1 MNMKKHIILA
11 LLLCITCSAIFA
23 QRSPTLFHYGEQP
36 VQLDEFL
43 RMYTKNLNKKKPDFS
58 KEAVDDYLRLYSLFK
73 MKVAEANRMQLDTMP
88 HLQQELVSYRKQLS
102 KTYLTDGEVTD
113 GLIREAYN
121 RMQQDVR
128 IAHIM
133 IPIAGNSFDTL
144 KSYKTIDSIH
154 RQVKTGKISFEQA
167 ARKFSSDKQSA
178 AKGGDI
184 GYITALQVVYP
195 FENMAYKTAVGQISN
210 PFRTVYGY
218 HIIKKLDERPARGEI
233 QVAQIM
239 TRVKKSLGDEGV
251 QQARAKIEKALAE
264 LKQNVPFKTV
274 AEKYNEDEFSKSS
287 MGVLPPFGVGKMVPQ
302 YEDAAF
308 ALKKPTDFSDIIQT
322 ENGFHI
328 ISLIEKIPVKSF
340 DEVKKGIQK
349 KIERD
354 GRMKIAQD
362 EYLNNLKK
370 ELDFREN
377 SAALDEIIEAIP
389 DSTLRGKGNYNP
401 RAYGHMTKEIFAL
414 GNNKLTQADF
424 AQYIKLIT
432 RGKVFGAKNFAL
444 KGLYDNYVKSVMTEY
459 QEINL
464 AQTNPEYK
472 NLLQEYRD
480 GILIFE
486 LTDKKVWG
494 KAPKDSVGIQN
505 YYDQNKARFTW
516 GPSVQGKLFRAKS
529 EENMKKLLKG
539 INAPNPKGLDE
550 IVREI
555 NGDGPQDKMSMREG
569 RFEQNR
575 FKFKMPFKAGK
586 YMPYQQ
592 EKDGSFTLL
601 MVDEVFNQPSQK
613 SLKEARGYVISE
625 YQDFL
630 EKEWHKE
637 LTAKYPVRI
646 NEKVLKSVYN
656 RN

>member
-1 MNMKKHIILA
+1 MKKTIILA
-11 LLLCITCSAIFA
+11 LLLSFAISASFA
-23 QRSPTLFHYGEQP
+23 QRSPTLFHYGDQP

-73 MKVAEANRMQLDTMP
+73 MKVAEADRMKLDTLP

-102 KTYLTDGEVTD
+102 KTYLTDGEVTK
-113 GLIREAYN
+113 GLVREAYE
-121 RMQQDVR
+121 RTKKDVH

-144 KSYKTIDSIH
+144 KSYKTIDSVYKQI
-154 RQVKTGKISFEQA
+154 KTGRMTFESA
-167 ARKFSSDKQSA
+167 ARQFSSDKQSA
-178 AKGGDI
+178 TKGGDI
-184 GYITALQVVYP
+184 GFITSMQVVYP
-195 FENMAYKTAVGQISN
+195 FENVAFGTAVGKISQ

-218 HIIKKLDERPARGEI
+218 HIVKKLEERPARGEI

-239 TRVKKSLGDEGV
+239 TRVKKSLGDAGV
-251 QQARAKIEKALAE
+251 QQAKAKIEKALAE

-287 MGVLPPFGVGKMVPQ
+287 FGVMPPFGVGKMVPQ

-308 ALKKPTDFSDIIQT
+308 ALQKPTDISGIIQT

-328 ISLIEKIPVKSF
+328 ISLVEKLPIKPFADVEKS
-340 DEVKKGIQK
+340 IQK

-362 EYLNNLKK
+362 RYLNNLKN
-370 ELDFREN
+370 ELSFSEN
-377 SAALDEIIEAIP
+377 TAALDEIIAAIP
-389 DSTLRGKGNYNP
+389 DSTLRGKRNFNP
-401 RAYGHMTKEIFAL
+401 RVYGNMNKEIFSL
-414 GNNKLTQADF
+414 GENKLTQADF
-424 AQYIKLIT
+424 AQYIQLIT
-432 RGKVFGAKNFAL
+432 RGKVFGAKDFAL
-444 KGLYDNYVKSVMTEY
+444 KGLYNNYVKSVLTEY

-464 AQTNPEYK
+464 ARTNPEYR

-505 YYDQNKARFTW
+505 YYDQNKTRFMW
-516 GPSVQGKLFRAKS
+516 GPSVQGKLFRAKT
-529 EENMKKLLKG
+529 EEDMKKLLKEV
-539 INAPNPKGLDE
+539 NKVNPKPMDE
-550 IVREI
+550 IVRI
-555 NGDGPQDKMSMREG
+555 VNGEGAQDKLSMREG

-586 YMPYQQ
+586 YMPYQK
-592 EKDGSFTLL
+592 EKDGSFTML
-601 MVDEVFNQPSQK
+601 MVDEVYNQSSQK

-625 YQDFL
+625 YQDYL
-630 EKEWHKE
+630 EKQWHEE
-637 LTAKYPVRI
+637 LMSKYPVKI
-646 NEKVLKSVYN
+646 NQSVLKSVYN